1 MVEPGRSV
9 GVREAKKSSSSSSS
23 TAATMVKKKL
33 TTTKKRPEKEE
44 KAEKKQSRQ
53 CTEPESPSYRLAL
66 KSLFSCRNSHGHGQH
81 HARPRAQQD
90 TGTGSRSKRLG
101 CSAPSICKLKDD
113 SDNRHQR
120 VPVPPPEEIMGGT
133 ASASAGEPCKRRAS
147 VSGSS
152 ERCVKKPLSEAKC
165 GTGRSSSAT
174 AASSNSK
181 QLQRGGLSSSSSGGS
196 SFRAGMQLRRL
207 SGCYECH
214 MVVDPVSGS
223 TSMRATAATICPC
236 PDCGEVFV
244 RQESLHLHQS
254 IRHAVS
260 ELGADDTSRNIIEI
274 IFQSSWLKKQSP
286 VCKVDRILKVHN
298 TPRTLARFEEYRDAV
313 KAGQQPVAIGAKNSN
328 NSSNRH
334 PRCTADGNE
343 LLRFHCAT
351 LACSLGLNGA
361 THLCDAAG
369 AAASGGC
376 AACGIIRDGFSRSA
390 GDGGVL
396 TMATSGR
403 AHDAVPVAPGA
414 EGGGL
419 DEEAAERRRA
429 MLVCRVIA
437 GRVKRP
443 KEEEQAA
450 SVSVSEEEEE
460 EYDSV
465 AGSAGVYSNLEELVV
480 FNPRAILP
488 CFVVVYKA

>member
-1 MVEPGRSV
+1 
-9 GVREAKKSSSSSSS
+9 
-23 TAATMVKKKL
+23 
-33 TTTKKRPEKEE
+33 
-44 KAEKKQSRQ
+44 
-53 CTEPESPSYRLAL
+53 
-66 KSLFSCRNSHGHGQH
+66 
-81 HARPRAQQD
+81 
-90 TGTGSRSKRLG
+90 
-101 CSAPSICKLKDD
+101 
-113 SDNRHQR
+113 
-120 VPVPPPEEIMGGT
+120 
-133 ASASAGEPCKRRAS
+133 
-147 VSGSS
+147 
-152 ERCVKKPLSEAKC
+152 
-165 GTGRSSSAT
+165 
-174 AASSNSK
+174 
-181 QLQRGGLSSSSSGGS
+181 
-196 SFRAGMQLRRL
+196 
-207 SGCYECH
+207 
-214 MVVDPVSGS
+214 
-223 TSMRATAATICPC
+223 MRAY
-236 PDCGEVFV
+236 
-244 RQESLHLHQS
+244 
-254 IRHAVS
+254 AVS

-313 KAGQQPVAIGAKNSN
+313 KARAAAGGAGQQPMAMGAKNSN
-328 NSSNRH
+328 NSTNRH

-369 AAASGGC
+369 GC

-403 AHDAVPVAPGA
+403 AHDAVPVPAA
-414 EGGGL
+414 EGGLG
-419 DEEAAERRRA
+419 EEAERQQRRA

-450 SVSVSEEEEE
+450 SVEAAADAEGEEEEE

-465 AGSAGVYSNLEELVV
+465 AGSAGVYSNLEELLV